1 VKKIWKVFA
10 VFLSVLFFVPAVAS
24 PRVQAEDLLRWKI
37 MTQDGVSLGVVEG
50 LTSVYSGRVIYY
62 DPGGVSP
69 NRCLNGCTFALDSYQ
84 NVQGTTTTSTA
95 TTTTTSTSTSTSTTT
110 PASSSTKPFTGWT
123 LRIAQL
129 SQNQMQI
136 NGCLDNTGSTT
147 PLIVTASWTVSK
159 DGVTVGSGSGT
170 SNGLILSGSSNPV
183 CPTEFLANVSGLTA
197 STEYVVTY
205 TGGISG
211 NIVTGSRTIITSNA
225 PATTTSTSTSSTTST
240 TTIPK
245 TTTTTTTVVPKVT
258 TTVQPTSS
266 TVVISGQVTT
276 TTMAV
281 VVDDGVEEGEV
292 VADISLQ
299 KSGNSYMIR
308 VASNR
313 EKTQMQIIARKKGAK
328 NIVWTLTTDGN
339 GAKGILTSRN
349 LKGFT
354 LALRVDG
361 ETVDTAKVS

>member
-1 VKKIWKVFA
+1 MIHSDGHVCGVIVGNSYFAGNDRTMTSAYMGCPIGSKIIFQTKPSPSGNVAGWHGTDVTYSAGVFRLGNGTTISNGIA
-10 VFLSVLFFVPAVAS
+10 T
-24 PRVQAEDLLRWKI
+24 DL
-37 MTQDGVSLGVVEG
+37 D
-50 LTSVYSGRVIYY
+50 GRVWDTGSNATIT
-62 DPGGVSP
+62 P
-69 NRCLNGCTFALDSYQ
+69 A
-84 NVQGTTTTSTA
+84 TTTTST
-95 TTTTTSTSTSTSTTT
+95 TTT
-110 PASSSTKPFTGWT
+110 
-123 LRIAQL
+123 
-129 SQNQMQI
+129 
-136 NGCLDNTGSTT
+136 
-147 PLIVTASWTVSK
+147 
-159 DGVTVGSGSGT
+159 
-170 SNGLILSGSSNPV
+170 
-183 CPTEFLANVSGLTA
+183 
-197 STEYVVTY
+197 
-205 TGGISG
+205 
-211 NIVTGSRTIITSNA
+211 
-225 PATTTSTSTSSTTST
+225 T

-245 TTTTTTTVVPKVT
+245 TTTTSTTVAPKVT

-328 NIVWTLTTDGN
+328 NIVWTLTSDGN
-339 GAKGILTSRN
+339 GAKSILTSRN

>member
-1 VKKIWKVFA
+1 MRQAPRIMKNLKRVVAAVIVVTSFLVISAPDSTVLACSRSGNSGGPNPDTGGALDGNYQFVKTDS
-10 VFLSVLFFVPAVAS
+10 SVTVLAISYGTNTVGTAPSGGNVWS
-24 PRVQAEDLLRWKI
+24 NNGTWGNVQVGGSIKSE
-37 MTQDGVSLGVVEG
+37 S
-50 LTSVYSGRVIYY
+50 SGNIYY
-62 DPGGVSP
+62 PPGCSP
-69 NRCLNGCTFALDSYQ
+69 TTTTTTTTTTTLPP
-84 NVQGTTTTSTA
+84 TTTST
-95 TTTTTSTSTSTSTTT
+95 TSTTT
-110 PASSSTKPFTGWT
+110 
-123 LRIAQL
+123 
-129 SQNQMQI
+129 
-136 NGCLDNTGSTT
+136 
-147 PLIVTASWTVSK
+147 
-159 DGVTVGSGSGT
+159 
-170 SNGLILSGSSNPV
+170 
-183 CPTEFLANVSGLTA
+183 
-197 STEYVVTY
+197 
-205 TGGISG
+205 
-211 NIVTGSRTIITSNA
+211 
-225 PATTTSTSTSSTTST
+225 T

-245 TTTTTTTVVPKVT
+245 TTTTSTTVAPKVT

-308 VASNR
+308 VTSNR
-313 EKTQMQIIARKKGAK
+313 EKTQMQIIARKKGSK